1 MSKKSSILEIRQGM
15 DRIESTLDSGCYRVG
30 DWQKCLVGLK
40 GLGRDV
46 MLTLSEDLTRISN
59 KLHRRNRFPEAPF
72 WAGLFF
78 ESFLLTM
85 SLWAMT
91 AESIL
96 LRLASIVLLA
106 LCLQPLTKI
115 STGMF
120 LGVRYSY
127 VYLWYFEPRFKMR
140 FGTYQQL
147 ARWKK
152 LVLQFSGSVGTPIAL
167 LMGWWVLGDEPLLS
181 KLCLAGALG
190 VTLMQVG
197 AFTAVC
203 LGFRRLGPFLLTNLT
218 TPALL
223 AKEWKE
229 R

>member
-1 MSKKSSILEIRQGM
+1 MSEKSSTLEIRQVM
-15 DRIESTLDSGCYRVG
+15 DRIENTLDSGTYRVG
-30 DWQKCLVGLK
+30 DWQK
-40 GLGRDV
+40 GLGVLKSLEQDV
-46 MLTLSEDLTRISN
+46 TSTLSEDLTRISN

-72 WAGLFF
+72 WAGLVF

-96 LRLASIVLLA
+96 LRLASIVMLA

-115 STGMF
+115 STGML

-152 LVLQFSGSVGTPIAL
+152 LVLQCSGSVGTPAAL
-167 LMGWWVLGDEPLLS
+167 FMGWWVLGDEPLLA

-197 AFTAVC
+197 AFTAVW
-203 LGFRRLGPFLLTNLT
+203 LGIRRLGPFLLTNLT